1 MPPSA
6 REWKHR
12 QGSGLS
18 PICNNPAIFGSSVHA
33 HRQRNKQSGIHM
45 QARERIQ
52 DAISDAASLT
62 QSERETETETVGGGR
77 QRRRPG
83 SGEQV
88 EMT

>member
-18 PICNNPAIFGSSVHA
+18 PICNNPAIFGSSAHA
-33 HRQRNKQSGIHM
+33 HRQRDKQAGIHM

-62 QSERETETETVGGGR
+62 QSERERRDGGAGGDDINVR
-77 QRRRPG
+77 H
-83 SGEQV
+83 S
-88 EMT
+88 